1 MKKVQIDELADAI
14 MEGLNDYY
22 EEVNDG
28 VKKEIQSAAEYC
40 RDEIKAKAPVLTGD
54 YKKGWKVRK
63 QYESTT
69 TLRLA
74 VHNKTEY
81 RLAHLLE
88 HGHAKRGGGRVSG
101 KPHIAPA
108 VKKTEKKL
116 DKRVEVVIK
125 K

>member
-54 YKKGWKVRK
+54 YKKGWKIRK

-74 VHNKTEY
+74 VHNQTEY

>member
-74 VHNKTEY
+74 VHNQPEY